1 MPTSV
6 VDEHIK
12 MVGRDQLK
20 ILLWLYRH
28 ASDEKDLDAMCAIRA
43 STGRMRSTLCN
54 IGSVVARK
62 KAGEATIPPAPAPD
76 TETSASEKKMAPE
89 KTVLAPIPLSK
100 PTSDQI
106 ACRLME
112 EPALRL
118 LYAEA
123 QQKLGRTIGYDGQST
138 SLK

>member
-28 ASDEKDLDAMCAIRA
+28 ASDEKDLDAMCAD
-43 STGRMRSTLCN
+43 TGIDREDAIDAMQYW
-54 IGSVVARK
+54 IGCGLVK

-89 KTVLAPIPLSK
+89 KTVLAPIPLS
-100 PTSDQI
+100 
-106 ACRLME
+106 L
-112 EPALRL
+112 
-118 LYAEA
+118 
-123 QQKLGRTIGYDGQST
+123 
-138 SLK
+138 SLIHI